1 MTLLSPIA
9 AILFWKGTPIILLC
23 TMLGLLIADLFKRH
37 LLSKPA
43 VYTITMLAAPVA
55 IISAVSVPILMFI
68 DNETSF
74 FVNAIIYGNIGIALL
89 IVSAAI
95 YIRGHVKPVIK
106 ADFADDAERYKLCA
120 SKRLISVGIAGNI
133 LYGIFLAVSFIE
145 VTVMLFTVGDA
156 VLSSGMSVKD
166 MIILP
171 FFLLFLLLVPI
182 ANVVVIFLLIFAA
195 AEFVTLGVTA
205 LMTLLP
211 VLLIANGCIRY
222 ILTTDMTK
230 GKKALRI
237 FLSLIPAFNLVYGI
251 KCLTKINKRLKE
263 TQFS

>member
-1 MTLLSPIA
+1 MLMIGTVLFKPAVMTLFLVIFLA
-9 AILFWKGTPIILLC
+9 AAV
-23 TMLGLLIADLFKRH
+23 ADLFKRH
-37 LLSKPA
+37 LLSNA
-43 VYTITMLAAPVA
+43 VVYTASMLFIPAAA
-55 IISAVSVPILMFI
+55 LSAVGAPIFALMDDVTVGKEI
-68 DNETSF
+68 LLIAESL
-74 FVNAIIYGNIGIALL
+74 ALL
-89 IVSAAI
+89 AVCLTL
-95 YIRGHVKPVIK
+95 YIRGHVSPIDKTSEKYSGRIGLYS
-106 ADFADDAERYKLCA
+106 A
-120 SKRLISVGIAGNI
+120 KRLISVGISGNI

-156 VLSSGMSVKD
+156 VLSSGMTVKD
-166 MIILP
+166 MIIIP
-171 FFLLFLLLVPI
+171 FFILFLLLVPI

-195 AEFVTLGVTA
+195 AEFVTLGITA
-205 LMTLLP
+205 LMALLP